1 MFNIQIK
8 SSKNGYN
15 YDNIARLVPVPKQR
29 YERYQ
34 RGDIFNNY
42 IIVYLM
48 PENMSTFAT
57 YLYLLKMSRLNDLYK
72 AMETLRKEGL
82 PVNEDLERKANEIEE
97 EIIKKEILPI
107 LTKSI
112 EPALQP
118 VQREL
123 VLVVDYIP
131 GQPISVHL
139 SRKRNFTADMPDAKE
154 IVVDPEVAHDQRD
167 SKSTDDKDKI
177 QRGSARD
184 MAVFF
189 PDGTIIAEKTAV
201 DTLMATVKKIGV
213 ARVRQVVE
221 EYNLKFCKVPV
232 ISNRRDAKYG
242 KSQKD
247 LGNGWLLITH
257 SNNPMKK
264 KFIEKV
270 SQVLNLGIKV
280 TLNE

>member
-1 MFNIQIK
+1 MK
-8 SSKNGYN
+8 RLEKLYN
-15 YDNIARLVPVPKQR
+15 T
-29 YERYQ
+29 
-34 RGDIFNNY
+34 
-42 IIVYLM
+42 M
-48 PENMSTFAT
+48 ENLHELGLTINEN
-57 YLYLLKMSRLNDLYK
+57 L
-72 AMETLRKEGL
+72 EKE
-82 PVNEDLERKANEIEE
+82 VNALEE

-107 LTKSI
+107 LSKSI

-154 IVVDPEVAHDQRD
+154 IVVDPEVAHSQHDT
-167 SKSTDDKDKI
+167 KNTDGEDKI
-177 QRGSARD
+177 HRGPARD

-189 PDGTIIAEKTAV
+189 PDGTTIAEKTAV
-201 DTLMATVKKIGV
+201 ETLVATVKKIGV
-213 ARVRQVVE
+213 PQVRQVVE
-221 EYNLKFCKVPV
+221 EYNLKFCKVPI
-232 ISNRRDAKYG
+232 ISNRRDTKYG

-264 KFIEKV
+264 QFIEKV
-270 SQVLNLGIKV
+270 SEVLHLGIKV
-280 TLNE
+280 TLNQ

>member
-1 MFNIQIK
+1 
-8 SSKNGYN
+8 
-15 YDNIARLVPVPKQR
+15 
-29 YERYQ
+29 
-34 RGDIFNNY
+34 
-42 IIVYLM
+42 
-48 PENMSTFAT
+48 
-57 YLYLLKMSRLNDLYK
+57 MSRLSDLYK

-82 PVNEDLERKANEIEE
+82 PVNEDLEKKANEIEE

-107 LTKSI
+107 LTKNI

-118 VQREL
+118 VKREL
-123 VLVVDYIP
+123 VLVVDYVP
-131 GQPISVHL
+131 GQPLSVHL

-154 IVVDPEVAHDQRD
+154 IVIDPEVAHRQHDIHTEPD
-167 SKSTDDKDKI
+167 VKI
-177 QRGSARD
+177 QRGPARD

-189 PDGTIIAEKTAV
+189 PDGTIIAEKKAV
-201 DTLMATVKKIGV
+201 DTLVKVVQKIGV
-213 ARVRQVVE
+213 AKVRQVVE

-242 KSQKD
+242 KSQRD

-264 KFIEKV
+264 TFIEKV
-270 SQVLNLGIKV
+270 SDVLHLGLRV

>member
-1 MFNIQIK
+1 
-8 SSKNGYN
+8 
-15 YDNIARLVPVPKQR
+15 
-29 YERYQ
+29 
-34 RGDIFNNY
+34 
-42 IIVYLM
+42 
-48 PENMSTFAT
+48 
-57 YLYLLKMSRLNDLYK
+57 MSRLDDLYK

-82 PVNEDLERKANEIEE
+82 PVDENLEKKANEIEE

-154 IVVDPEVAHDQRD
+154 IVVDPEVTHQQHGSHTEEDNKIHRGPV
-167 SKSTDDKDKI
+167 KD
-177 QRGSARD
+177 
-184 MAVFF
+184 MVVFF
-189 PDGTIIAEKTAV
+189 PDGKMIAEKTAA
-201 DTLMATVKKIGV
+201 DTLVKVVQKIGV

-221 EYNLKFCKVPV
+221 EHHLKFNKVPV

-242 KSQKD
+242 SSQKD
-247 LGNGWLLITH
+247 LGDGWLLITH
-257 SNNPMKK
+257 SNNFMKK
-264 KFIEKV
+264 IFIEKV
-270 SQVLNLGIKV
+270 SEVLHLDIKV
-280 TLNE
+280 TLNG